1 MNAPRQSKGP
11 LSEINIIPLVDVMLV
26 LLIIFMIAAPMMQQG
41 LPINL
46 PKVTTR
52 PLPSKEDIQVL
63 TVTKNEEII
72 VNTKRLELKDLKA
85 VFFVLDFN
93 GKPEHLDC
101 HSTDTPMHGRTI
113 EVTFQDGEK
122 IVGRTEGFNPSRL
135 GFFLFPFDLKANNI
149 RIFVVTKNT
158 RQVKFL

>member
-52 PLPSKEDIQVL
+52 PLPSKEDIQVV
-63 TVTKNEEII
+63 TVTKDEEII
-72 VNTKRLELKDLKA
+72 VNTKRLEMKDLKA
-85 VFFVLDFN
+85 
-93 GKPEHLDC
+93 G
-101 HSTDTPMHGRTI
+101 I
-113 EVTFQDGEK
+113 E
-122 IVGRTEGFNPSRL
+122 L
-135 GFFLFPFDLKANNI
+135 LFANRPDKEIFLKADSAVPYG
-149 RIFVVTKNT
+149 FVVKCMGIIKEAGIEKVNIVT
-158 RQVKFL
+158 RPPDER